1 MPSCTFTGEPYPIGE
16 FIMHMIA
23 TKQAA
28 QDIIAAVS
36 ATDSDWTYLLE
47 NRGKYWVIAV
57 EDEDGEPLGYL

>member
-1 MPSCTFTGEPYPIGE
+1 
-16 FIMHMIA
+16 MHMIA

-36 ATDSDWTYLLE
+36 VTDSDWTYLLE
-47 NRGKYWVIAV
+47 NRGKYWVIVV